1 MTTATMIEQVTSEQ
15 IGRCYKVI
23 GSDGKAFYQ
32 VENEQGKRDAS
43 GAMVEYTVK
52 AFFKNG
58 KWYFTCT
65 CPSGKNG
72 FSNVKHPSGV
82 CKHVR
87 WSLAAAAEEKA
98 ALEEQSLLNA
108 QQAVE
113 KREHVMIVNGVEADK
128 ETYERVMNA
137 PVKPL
142 GKSVAP
148 QAVPFSL
155 LKV

>member
-1 MTTATMIEQVTSEQ
+1 MTTATMIETVTAEQ
-15 IGRCYKVI
+15 IGKCYKVI

-43 GAMVEYTVK
+43 RAMIEYTVK
-52 AFFKNG
+52 AIFKNG
-58 KWYFTCT
+58 RWYFTCT

-72 FSNVKHPSGV
+72 FSNIKHASGV

-98 ALEEQSLLNA
+98 ALEEQTTLNA
-108 QQAVE
+108 AVE
-113 KREHVMIVNGVEADK
+113 KREHYLEINGKEATT
-128 ETYERVMNA
+128 EEYERIMNA
-137 PVKPL
+137 PVKPC
-142 GKSVAP
+142 KAVAP
-148 QAVPFSL
+148 QSVPFSL